1 MDVSPEKLKKLLK
14 EDSHHNLNLEENE
27 KKRCENLKSSASK
40 LLSEADL
47 LKQELEE
54 FLNK

>member
-27 KKRCENLKSSASK
+27 KKRYENLKSSASK